1 MKFESYFEP
10 STVDECIQ
18 ILAEQKS
25 DVKLLA
31 GGTDLVIRMRSRV
44 LKPKAVVSLNA
55 IPELSEVT
63 VKEDGLYIGAM
74 ARLMDVSKSELLTG
88 AWKIIK
94 TGAGNVSSMQVR
106 NIATIGGNTCNA
118 SPSADTVP
126 GLVVSGAM
134 ANIVGKNGS
143 RSVLLED
150 FFTGP
155 GKTVLAEDEML
166 VGFIVPKYADKTGAV
181 YKKYSIRG
189 DTDIA
194 IIGVA
199 GKVTLNEQGAVADV
213 KIALGGVA
221 PTVMRVPAAEDLLKG
236 KMLTDQLIEEAAVVA
251 SEACKPIT
259 DARATKE
266 YRKEMVMVW
275 VQHVLKDALQEAQN
289 N

>member
-1 MKFESYFEP
+1 MKFNSYHEP
-10 STVDECIQ
+10 VTVEECIQ
-18 ILAEQKS
+18 ILDQQGS
-25 DVKLLA
+25 DAKILA

-44 LKPKAVVSLNA
+44 FKPKAVVSLNA
-55 IPELSEVT
+55 IPELSEMIL
-63 VKEDGLYIGAM
+63 KEDGLYIGAM

-88 AWKIIK
+88 AWGILK

-106 NIATIGGNTCNA
+106 NIATLGGNICNA

-126 GLVVSGAM
+126 GLVVSGAV
-134 ANIVGKNGS
+134 ANIAGKNGN

-166 VGFIVPKYADKTGAV
+166 VSFKLPKYADKTGAV

-199 GKVTLNEQGAVADV
+199 GKITLDAQGEVADV

-221 PTVMRVPAAEDLLKG
+221 PTVIRVPKAEALLAGQK
-236 KMLTDQLIEEAAVVA
+236 LNEDLIEEAALIA
-251 SEACKPIT
+251 SESCTPIT

-266 YRKEMVMVW
+266 YRKEMVRVW
-275 VQHVLKDALQEAQN
+275 VRHVLTDAAQEAQKN
-289 N
+289 

>member
-1 MKFESYFEP
+1 MKFDSYYEP
-10 STVDECIQ
+10 KTVNDCIQ
-18 ILAEQKS
+18 ILTEKGS
-25 DVKLLA
+25 DAKVLA

-55 IPELSEVT
+55 IPELSEVRVT
-63 VKEDGLYIGAM
+63 EDGLYIGAM
-74 ARLMDVSKSELLTG
+74 ARLMDVSKSDLLTG
-88 AWKIIK
+88 AWKIVK

-126 GLVVSGAM
+126 GLVVSGAV
-134 ANIVGKNGS
+134 AEIDGKNGKK
-143 RSVLLED
+143 SVLLED

-155 GKTVLAEDEML
+155 GKTVLEDGEML
-166 VGFIVPKYADKTGAV
+166 VGFTLPKYADKTGAV

-199 GKVTLNEQGAVADV
+199 GKVTLDKQDQVVDV

-221 PTVMRVPAAEDLLKG
+221 PTVLRVPKAEELMKG
-236 KMLTDQLIEEAAVVA
+236 KKLTEQLIEEAAVIA
-251 SEACKPIT
+251 SESCAPIT

-266 YRKEMVMVW
+266 YRTEMVKVW
-275 VQHVLKDALQEAQN
+275 TKHVLKQAAEEAVK
-289 N
+289 

>member
-1 MKFESYFEP
+1 MKFNSYHEP
-10 STVDECIQ
+10 ETIEECIQ
-18 ILAEQKS
+18 ILDEQGADAKI
-25 DVKLLA
+25 LA

-44 LKPKAVVSLNA
+44 FKLKAVVSLNA

-63 VKEDGLYIGAM
+63 LKEDGLYIGAM
-74 ARLMDVSKSELLTG
+74 ARLMDVSKLELLTD
-88 AWKIIK
+88 AWEIVK

-106 NIATIGGNTCNA
+106 NIATLGGNTCNA

-126 GLVVSGAM
+126 SLVVSGAI
-134 ANIVGKNGS
+134 ANIIGKNGP

-155 GKTVLAEDEML
+155 GKTVLAKDEIL
-166 VGFIVPKYADKTGAV
+166 VSFKLPNYADKTGAV

-199 GKVTLNEQGAVADV
+199 GKITLNAQGEVVDV

-221 PTVMRVPAAEDLLKG
+221 PTVMRVPKAEAFLTG
-236 KMLTDQLIEEAAVVA
+236 KKLTDQLIEEAAVIA
-251 SEACKPIT
+251 SESCTPIT

-266 YRKEMVMVW
+266 YRTEMVRVW
-275 VQHVLKDALQEAQN
+275 VRHVLTDAAQEAQKN
-289 N
+289 